1 MSLSNPDE
9 YFMARALQLAEHG
22 LYTTDPNPRV
32 GCVLVKEGAVIGE
45 GWHRCAGQPHAE
57 VNALAE
63 AGGQAGGA
71 TAYVTLEPC
80 SHTGK
85 TPPCCD
91 ALITA
96 GVSRVVAAM
105 QDPNPQ
111 VAGDGFARLRAAGIE
126 VFEGVCQTQSRVL
139 NPGFIKRME
148 QGLPWIRCK
157 MAMSLDGRTAM
168 ASGESQWI
176 TGPAARR
183 DVQRLRA
190 RSSAVVTGVGS
201 ILHDDSSLNVRNEE
215 LGLEVDLKPTNLL
228 QPLRV
233 VVDSRFRTPL
243 SARVLGVSGSSLV
256 VGAQENEGKTKL
268 ENAGVTTL
276 LCRGE
281 HGQVDLHVLAAKLAQ
296 RQCNELMVEAGAT
309 LSGAFV
315 QAGLVDELIIYMAP
329 KLMGD
334 AARPL
339 FKLPNLDKMSDQIK
353 LIVTQIRSVGDD
365 WRISAQVDFD

>member
-9 YFMARALQLAEHG
+9 YFMARALQLAERG

-32 GCVLVKEGAVIGE
+32 GCVLVKEGTIIGE

-126 VFEGVCQTQSRVL
+126 VLEGVCELQARAL
-139 NPGFIKRME
+139 NPGFIKRMA
-148 QGLPWIRCK
+148 QGLPWIHCK

-190 RSSAVVTGVGS
+190 RSSAIVTGVGS
-201 ILHDDSSLNVRNEE
+201 ILQDDSSLNVRSEE
-215 LGLEVDLKPTNLL
+215 LGFKAEQMSLL

-233 VVDSRFRTPL
+233 VVDSNFRTPL

-256 VGAQENEGKTKL
+256 VGAQENEGKVKL
-268 ENAGVTTL
+268 ENAGVATL
-276 LCRGE
+276 LCKE
-281 HGQVDLHVLAAKLAQ
+281 QNGQVDLRALVAELA
-296 RQCNELMVEAGAT
+296 RRGCNELMVEAGAT

-334 AARPL
+334 AAKPL
-339 FKLPNLDKMSDQIK
+339 FGLPGLDNMSDQIK
-353 LIVTQIRSVGDD
+353 LVVTQIRSVGDD
-365 WRISAQVDFD
+365 WRISARIGSD